1 MSICSCAALT
11 ALAPIA
17 LTFVRESLKT
27 ERRRIPHKKTPLGN
41 ATSSGNAAEK
51 AKQLFQQNRF
61 TYNKAFPMLHR
72 AQPCD

>member
-1 MSICSCAALT
+1 MSICCIAALT

-61 TYNKAFPMLHR
+61 TYNKLYVNVH
-72 AQPCD
+72 